1 MDWIEKQRTSSTN
14 LEVWQSCPIMELHVI
29 VALGGV
35 ISRMEHLTDEIR
47 DDYDQFLSEVD
58 AVTFYAHRQVRN
70 FTFLVMILFRL
81 KNCLAIT
88 HHQLSWYGALY
99 F

>member
-1 MDWIEKQRTSSTN
+1 
-14 LEVWQSCPIMELHVI
+14 MELHVI

-58 AVTFYAHRQVRN
+58 AVTFYAHRQVRE
-70 FTFLVMILFRL
+70 FIVSYISCHDSF
-81 KNCLAIT
+81 
-88 HHQLSWYGALY
+88 
-99 F
+99 